1 MPPPPRRFPT
11 ASHIDGDVSE
21 WAGDEWVLDASTS
34 LPEIS
39 GDSRWG
45 TGDDIVRVGV
55 TWDARF
61 LYVAVEFNASS
72 SSLLVAL
79 GYGPGGLASLDGAGT
94 FRRAID
100 LPFAANVLVLADA
113 HGAPELAHVDDRGVL
128 VLFDRATAPAVVRAS
143 PDGSVVL
150 EAAIPWSKLSLAKPL
165 ELVAAITGNAG
176 TGAGD
181 AAPDPSVALPVGA
194 RPSSKVR
201 ATLDRWL
208 SIPADGDD
216 DGTADANVSPRTAV
230 TVRSND
236 DATAPRAQHAQA
248 SVRTNPRVFAPDNG
262 EETSFRRRLR
272 GHGRPCVRHCA
283 RVFSRRKVGARFVRR
298 RRAHRRRH
306 DLGAE
311 SRRSLG
317 RSRRQRPRGRRRRV
331 RAVVR
336 VGIGTRRARGS
347 RDRGRR
353 GGAMTLRRSLATA
366 AIVWVSLGAASNAS
380 AHFEGAL
387 LSSRTA
393 ALGGAFVAIADDP
406 SAVVD
411 NPAGLSG
418 LTQPAL
424 LATYQKPYGV
434 DGLDEGFV
442 ALSVPARWVTA
453 GAGWFHRGLD
463 GALSEDRVTLSVARD
478 LKRTSEDAS
487 LSIGLSV
494 DFAAVSAQG
503 DVDAND
509 NAVVAGCRASCCV
522 PSRSSASATT
532 FAI

>member
-1 MPPPPRRFPT
+1 MISRRLLFLLAPLLLTLDHPCGATT
-11 ASHIDGDVSE
+11 AASLSDRIHIDGDVSE

-208 SIPADGDD
+208 SIPADGDA

-262 EETSFRRRLR
+262 EETAFDVAFDDTVDL
-272 GHGRPCVRHCA
+272 VYATA
-283 RVFSRRKVGARFVRR
+283 RVYSVDGK
-298 RRAHRRRH
+298 
-306 DLGAE
+306 L
-311 SRRSLG
+311 
-317 RSRRQRPRGRRRRV
+317 
-331 RAVVR
+331 VR
-336 VGIGTRRARGS
+336 VLYEDAARTVVGT
-347 RDRGRR
+347 
-353 GGAMTLRRSLATA
+353 TLA
-366 AIVWVSLGAASNAS
+366 
-380 AHFEGAL
+380 
-387 LSSRTA
+387 
-393 ALGGAFVAIADDP
+393 P
-406 SAVVD
+406 S
-411 NPAGLSG
+411 P
-418 LTQPAL
+418 
-424 LATYQKPYGV
+424 
-434 DGLDEGFV
+434 
-442 ALSVPARWVTA
+442 
-453 GAGWFHRGLD
+453 
-463 GALSEDRVTLSVARD
+463 EDRWDGRD
-478 LKRTSEDAS
+478 
-487 LSIGLSV
+487 
-494 DFAAVSAQG
+494 
-503 DVDAND
+503 D
-509 NAVVAGCRASCCV
+509 NGRVVAGGVYVLSFEWGLARGEHAGRATAGV
-522 PSRSSASATT
+522 AVAR
-532 FAI
+532 